1 MKILIVIDNLAS
13 GGAQRVQISLALAL
27 INKGHVVE
35 FFTYKKEDFFKH
47 VLRANNIKIFS
58 TEKKIVKGFSIA
70 TLKRLRSVIVTNSY
84 DGVIS
89 SLHAPSVYAALAMAG
104 VKKGKLIVC
113 EESSSNAPVNPIR
126 KFLFYLASLS
136 SDSVVTKTFD
146 EAKLL
151 GRWPGLSHKIHPI
164 WNGFK
169 ISSFKNK
176 NIINNKVLKLLVVGR
191 IAYPKNGVNLLRALS
206 LFYERNGAV
215 PNIDWAGRRDD
226 DKRSIEMQ
234 RQMDQFL
241 FDHPKI
247 ASSWTW
253 LGEVN
258 NVSKLYREHDALI
271 LMSIYEALPAVIM
284 EAMIEGCFVIASDIC
299 DNGIVIGN
307 EERGLLCEPLSPKS
321 ICDAIERLYAMSS
334 DEKKKKIMNARKYA
348 ELHFNSDN
356 MASSFE
362 SLF

>member
-1 MKILIVIDNLAS
+1 M
-13 GGAQRVQISLALAL
+13 
-27 INKGHVVE
+27 
-35 FFTYKKEDFFKH
+35 
-47 VLRANNIKIFS
+47 
-58 TEKKIVKGFSIA
+58 
-70 TLKRLRSVIVTNSY
+70 
-84 DGVIS
+84 
-89 SLHAPSVYAALAMAG
+89 APTPL
-104 VKKGKLIVC
+104 L
-113 EESSSNAPVNPIR
+113 R
-126 KFLFYLASLS
+126 KFLFYLASLY

-151 GRWPGLSHKIHPI
+151 GKWPLLSHKIHPV
-164 WNGFK
+164 WNGFNIK
-169 ISSFKNK
+169 PFEYVQKVDKN
-176 NIINNKVLKLLVVGR
+176 NDLKLLVVGR

-206 LFYERNGAV
+206 LFYERNGVV

-362 SLF
+362 SLLELDCK